1 MWITDDVE
9 LPDEVVEAH
18 VNGELVLFVGAGASL
33 GKPSNL
39 PLYEGLAK
47 KLGKL
52 AAYPFSRKRG
62 LDYYIGSLESLPSG
76 FDAHQHALDIISNPK
91 SKHNP
96 THSAVVSLAESS
108 GAVRIVTT
116 NYDDHLAAAATAAGI
131 AIPDRWD
138 SPALP
143 LGRSFTGLVHLHGSV
158 RRPKSEMVLTD
169 RDFGQAYM
177 TDAWAARFLLPM
189 FASFTVLFVGY
200 SHDDAIMRYLALG
213 LPSRIDARAPRRFA
227 LTSSPDDSKWEY
239 LGITPIGY
247 TVTGKHHGN
256 LVAALTAWDQ
266 RARMGQTDHQAKVR
280 DIVPGGPA
288 LRPTEHDYL
297 VSRLRTSDGARDF
310 VAGATGLS
318 NELLVKWLQWLEDLP
333 EFKALFARADPA
345 DASLA
350 LAHWFSTTFIATP
363 ELHGAALQT
372 VQRLGQT
379 WSAPLFNAAVWA
391 SQDLA
396 KKDEAAGTRWET
408 LVATSI
414 HGHSAPVSTRW
425 LLPYEPFG
433 DGPDASVLRAALRP
447 FLTLGRRWSFGED
460 DSGQSLPDVEVAWT
474 GDEHELTANLLR
486 AVEVRPASDPDLGS
500 MLEDA
505 LSAAYGLLD
514 SYHGPR
520 RWDPLS
526 FGRSSIAPHQQD
538 DHRDG
543 IDAIV
548 DALRV
553 YGEKALPTRPDLV
566 ARWWSFDRALFRRLA
581 LHLLSIDASQPAD
594 SKLTWL
600 LDKSVLYDEINL
612 KHEVYEVL
620 AAALPS
626 ASSDSRARLLAAAIQ
641 GPERHDGDDPE
652 NDRHFDYT
660 VFNLLVWLTRADPAW
675 TEAESALAEIQG
687 ANPSFAAR
695 EHPDFNSWMTSGTW
709 GDKLPMEPEEF
720 IQQVEADASSAL
732 TDLLS
737 RDYSERNFEDPD
749 WSDALRL
756 VSQAVGQ
763 RASIGLSL
771 WDVIDQGS
779 SPIEHPDDLKRA
791 VIDGWAKAEPGDL
804 PDGALDRISSQISV
818 AESARKISG
827 FLLEQVRS
835 LIDSDE
841 SPPIAQMR
849 RMAVELWDAH
859 SDGYTHHDE
868 ANPVGFAPLYLNSWP
883 GELVQFWMLEIDRRW
898 RHHRDDWSG
907 LNDEER
913 SALDNMLAGSRQALD
928 AVQPA
933 LAGQLFFIFGA
944 DERFAIEKLLP
955 LFDDPDTAVLAWNP
969 YLHHARYNDKLLAA
983 GLLDSFVGEWD
994 RLDALGDNSLQFI
1007 FYQLVVSIVSFA
1019 GISTQSRKRLLDQSV
1034 LADNGAHA
1042 PEFAEAV
1049 ARFIR
1054 EDGVNG
1060 AEVWRQ
1066 WLGKHIENR
1075 LNGIPRTSTTEEL
1088 ARWADI
1094 VPAVGEFIPV
1104 AVASF
1109 SGHNI
1114 GLGERF
1120 FNREFP
1126 DGALQDHGPVVAQH
1140 FAERVRHTT
1149 SNDFMVAHRVQ
1160 ELVGTLRAAVG
1171 DAVAQPVID
1180 AARER
1185 GFLNDNSL

>member
-18 VNGELVLFVGAGASL
+18 VNGDLVLFVGAGASL

-52 AAYPFSRKRG
+52 AAHPFSKRRG

-116 NYDDHLAAAATAAGI
+116 NYDDHLAAAAAAASI

-138 SPALP
+138 APALP
-143 LGRSFTGLVHLHGSV
+143 LGRSFAGLVHLHGSV

-213 LPSRIDARAPRRFA
+213 LPSRTDARAPRRFA
-227 LTSSPDDSKWEY
+227 LTSSPGDSKWEY

-247 TVTGKHHGN
+247 TAAGKDHGN
-256 LVAALTAWDQ
+256 LIAALTAWDQ

-280 DIVPGGPA
+280 DIVSGGPA
-288 LRPTEHDYL
+288 LTPTEHDYL
-297 VSRLRTSDGARDF
+297 VARLRTSDGARDF
-310 VAGATGLS
+310 VAGAAGLS
-318 NELLVKWLQWLEDLP
+318 NELLVKWLQWLEDMP
-333 EFKALFARADPA
+333 EFKALFAGAEPA

-350 LAHWFSTTFIATP
+350 LVHWFSTTFIATP

-396 KKDEAAGTRWET
+396 KKDDAAGTRWET

-414 HGHSAPVSTRW
+414 HGHSAPVPMRW
-425 LLPYEPFG
+425 LLPYEPVG
-433 DGPDASVLRAALRP
+433 DGPDISVLRAALRP
-447 FLTLGRRWSFGED
+447 FLKLGRRWSFGED
-460 DSGQSLPDVEVAWT
+460 DSGLSLPDVEVAWT

-520 RWDPLS
+520 HWDPLS

-538 DHRDG
+538 DLRHG

-553 YGEKALPTRPDLV
+553 YGERALPTRPDLV
-566 ARWWSFDRALFRRLA
+566 NRWWSFDRALFRRLA
-581 LHLLSIDASQPAD
+581 LHLLSIDTSQTAD
-594 SKLTWL
+594 FKLTWL

-612 KHEVYEVL
+612 KHEVYGVL

-626 ASSDSRARLLAAAIQ
+626 ASSDSRARLLAAAVQ
-641 GPERHDGDDPE
+641 GPERQDDDDPE
-652 NDRHFDYT
+652 KDRHFDYT
-660 VFNLLVWLTRADPAW
+660 VFNLLVWLTRADPGW
-675 TEAESALAEIQG
+675 TEAESALAKVQG

-695 EHPDFNSWMTSGTW
+695 EHPDFNSWMTSGIW
-709 GDKLPMEPEEF
+709 GGKLPMEPEEF

-737 RDYSERNFEDPD
+737 RDYSERNFDDPE

-771 WDVIDQGS
+771 WDAVDQAT
-779 SPIEHPDDLKRA
+779 SPIERRDDLKRA
-791 VIDGWAKAEPGDL
+791 VIDGWAKAEPADL
-804 PDGALDRISSQISV
+804 PDAAIDRVSTQV
-818 AESARKISG
+818 GTAESAREISG
-827 FLLEQVRS
+827 FLLEQGRK

-841 SPPIAQMR
+841 TPAIAQMR
-849 RMAVELWDAH
+849 RIAAALWAAH
-859 SDGYTHHDE
+859 NGTFTHHE
-868 ANPVGFAPLYLNSWP
+868 ETSPVGFAPLYLNSWP
-883 GELVQFWMLEIDRRW
+883 GELAQYWMLEIDRRW

-907 LNDEER
+907 LSTEER
-913 SALDNMLAGSRQALD
+913 LALDSMLAGPPHALD

-933 LAGQLFFIFGA
+933 LAGQVFFLFGA
-944 DERFAIEKLLP
+944 DEQFAIERILP
-955 LFDDPDTAVLAWNP
+955 LFDDPNTAELAWNP

-983 GLLDSFVGEWD
+983 GLLDSFVSEWD
-994 RLDALGDNSLQFI
+994 RLSALDDHSLQFI
-1007 FYQLVVSIVSFA
+1007 FFQVVVSIVSYA
-1019 GISTQSRKRLLDQSV
+1019 GITASSRKRLLDQSV
-1034 LADNGAHA
+1034 LAEDGAHA
-1042 PEFAEAV
+1042 AGFAEAV
-1049 ARFIR
+1049 ARFLR
-1054 EDGVNG
+1054 EDSVNG

-1066 WLGKHIENR
+1066 WLGKHVENR
-1075 LNGIPRTSTTEEL
+1075 LNGIPRTADVEEL
-1088 ARWADI
+1088 ARWADV
-1094 VPAVGEFIPV
+1094 VPAVGEFVPAAI
-1104 AVASF
+1104 AAF
-1109 SGHNI
+1109 RDRNI

-1126 DGALQDHGPVVAQH
+1126 DGILQQHGAALAQH
-1140 FAERVRHTT
+1140 YADRVRGTT
-1149 SNDFMVAHRVQ
+1149 SADFMVAHRVRG
-1160 ELVGTLRAAVG
+1160 LVQAVRDGAG
-1171 DAVAQPVID
+1171 DAIAQPLID
-1180 AARER
+1180 AATER
-1185 GFLNDNSL
+1185 GFLNDGAN